1 MAVKILT
8 HGLGLCSSQDSDYQ
22 RTSMAGSPCRPAYS
36 AMFLSKRLSACV
48 GRVDRDTQSQE

>member
-36 AMFLSKRLSACV
+36 ALFLSKRLSACV
-48 GRVDRDTQSQE
+48 GRVDRDTQS